1 MAGGVGLVRG
11 RRVMVDVDGG
21 GDLVLVRLAAGTLT
35 IIGKLE
41 TTGEV
46 GTLLSM
52 EPCCTELEVT
62 VGINN
67 VVIVVGDGTGKRRLV
82 VVFKTPGY
90 VNREGYTAQFQLHK
104 SINIS
109 ARLIC

>member
-1 MAGGVGLVRG
+1 MLG
-11 RRVMVDVDGG
+11 RRVTVDVDGG
-21 GDLVLVRLAAGTLT
+21 GDLVLVRLVAGTLT
-35 IIGKLE
+35 IIGELE

-52 EPCCTELEVT
+52 EPFTELEVT

-67 VVIVVGDGTGKRRLV
+67 VVIVVGDGAGKRRLV
-82 VVFKTPGY
+82 VVFRTPGY